1 MPEKK
6 PKPQDAPRQDAPC
19 QDPHQD
25 VDDLIFS
32 PDSDRQTVS
41 QR

>member
-1 MPEKK
+1 MPEEK
-6 PKPQDAPRQDAPC
+6 PKPKDAPC
-19 QDPHQD
+19 QDPRQD

>member
-1 MPEKK
+1 MPKK
-6 PKPQDAPRQDAPC
+6 DPKPQDAPR

-32 PDSDRQTVS
+32 SDSDRQTVS